1 MKPLI
6 PINQD
11 QIVKQKL
18 NMDFKIRHELTE
30 KLAIPGIENLHLKS
44 AKEIAEVLANV
55 IKSRVGIKSFTY
67 VVGQHLEITSES
79 DIKV

>member
-6 PINQD
+6 PTNQD

-18 NMDFKIRHELTE
+18 NMDFKIRHEITE

-44 AKEIAEVLANV
+44 AKEISEVLANV

-67 VVGQHLEITSES
+67 VVGQYLEISSDS

>member
-1 MKPLI
+1 MKPII

-18 NMDFKIRHELTE
+18 NMDFKIRHDLTE

-44 AKEIAEVLANV
+44 AKEISEVLANV
-55 IKSRVGIKSFTY
+55 IKSRVGIKSFNY
-67 VVGQHLEITSES
+67 VVGQYIEITSES